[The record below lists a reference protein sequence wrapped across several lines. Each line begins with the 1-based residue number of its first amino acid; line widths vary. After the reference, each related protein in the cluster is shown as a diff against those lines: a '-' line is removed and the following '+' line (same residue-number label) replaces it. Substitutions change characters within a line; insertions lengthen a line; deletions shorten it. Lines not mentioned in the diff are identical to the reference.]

1 MQDGQEALH
10 RALGQPMHLVHLHE
24 VADER
29 RAAALRQQRP
39 VVDGAPS
46 LDGLSPPSLDPGD
59 NLLRS
64 DLPPGGGGRVSM
76 SMVTCVL
83 PQACRG

>member
-10 RALGQPMHLVHLHE
+10 SALGQPVHLVHLHKVPVE
-24 VADER
+24 P

-46 LDGLSPPSLDPGD
+46 LDGLSPPILDPGD

-64 DLPPGGGGRVSM
+64 DLRPGGAGRW
-76 SMVTCVL
+76 
-83 PQACRG
+83 ARA